1 MVEEKSMEDRNM
13 EDDVE
18 ADENDSTDAVLSALR
33 RVIERGIVIWGDQK
47 KKGSGPFCDLLYFL
61 NRSP

>member
-13 EDDVE
+13 KDNME
-18 ADENDSTDAVLSALR
+18 ADENDNADTVLDALR
-33 RVIERGIVIWGDQK
+33 RVIERGIVIWDDQK
-47 KKGSGPFCDLLYFL
+47 KKVQGLFASYFL

>member
-47 KKGSGPFCDLLYFL
+47 KKVQGLFASYFL